1 MRVRSKHVRSSQRP
15 LNNQEKEPDTFQ
27 VFAQRANKEGKRGG
41 KERAA
46 TKKKRKEKKRKEKN
60 NEKEEGRATINIEF
74 IKSRK
79 PLTKSTFQGRD
90 CSGYCTISGSVTGAS
105 PAFSLFI
112 SFETRRIDI

>member
-46 TKKKRKEKKRKEKN
+46 RKKKRKEKRRTTKKKKKGQRLISSLL
-60 NEKEEGRATINIEF
+60 RAG
-74 IKSRK
+74 SR
-79 PLTKSTFQGRD
+79 
-90 CSGYCTISGSVTGAS
+90 
-105 PAFSLFI
+105 
-112 SFETRRIDI
+112 

>member
-46 TKKKRKEKKRKEKN
+46 TKKKRKGKRRTTKKKKKGQRLISSLL
-60 NEKEEGRATINIEF
+60 RAG
-74 IKSRK
+74 SR
-79 PLTKSTFQGRD
+79 
-90 CSGYCTISGSVTGAS
+90 
-105 PAFSLFI
+105 
-112 SFETRRIDI
+112 

>member
-46 TKKKRKEKKRKEKN
+46 TKKKRKEKKR
-60 NEKEEGRATINIEF
+60 EEQ
-74 IKSRK
+74 RK
-79 PLTKSTFQGRD
+79 
-90 CSGYCTISGSVTGAS
+90 
-105 PAFSLFI
+105 
-112 SFETRRIDI
+112 RRRKGND